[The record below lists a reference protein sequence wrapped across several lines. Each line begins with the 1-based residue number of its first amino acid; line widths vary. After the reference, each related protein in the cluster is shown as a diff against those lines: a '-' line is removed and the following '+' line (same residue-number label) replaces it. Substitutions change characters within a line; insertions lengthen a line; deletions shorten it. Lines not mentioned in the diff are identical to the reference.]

1 MNPLRIAASA
11 LLCTLALAGQ
21 QAAAVEYQL
30 PAANSRLIGENQE
43 YVVPADNRPLEQI
56 ASDFQLG
63 LTNIMEANPG
73 VDPYLPKAGS
83 TLIIPHQLILPNAP
97 REGIVI
103 NVAEMRL
110 YYYPKG
116 KNVVHVLPIGIGQ
129 LGVNTPENWITK
141 VERKRANPTWT
152 PTENIRRRYAAQGKT
167 LPAVWPAGPDNPM
180 GLHALYIGNLYA
192 IHGTNATFGIGLRVS
207 SGCVRLRADDIKYL
221 FDHVPVGTRVQFVNQ
236 PVKTTVEPDGGRY
249 MEVHEPLSRTEE
261 EFNSTASVPLPMTP
275 AITRFIAHAESDS
288 NVVKQVLGTPRVL
301 SSHERASRIASS
313 SSTRKA
319 WG

>member
-1 MNPLRIAASA
+1 MNPLRTAASA
-11 LLCTLALAGQ
+11 LLCTFALVSQ
-21 QAAAVEYQL
+21 QAAAVEYRL

-56 ASDFQLG
+56 AADFQLG

-73 VDPYLPKAGS
+73 VEPYLPKAGS

-116 KNVVHVLPIGIGQ
+116 KNVVEVLPIGIGQ
-129 LGVNTPENWITK
+129 LGVNTPESWITK

-167 LPAVWPAGPDNPM
+167 LPAV
-180 GLHALYIGNLYA
+180 
-192 IHGTNATFGIGLRVS
+192 
-207 SGCVRLRADDIKYL
+207 
-221 FDHVPVGTRVQFVNQ
+221 
-236 PVKTTVEPDGGRY
+236 
-249 MEVHEPLSRTEE
+249 
-261 EFNSTASVPLPMTP
+261 
-275 AITRFIAHAESDS
+275 
-288 NVVKQVLGTPRVL
+288 
-301 SSHERASRIASS
+301 
-313 SSTRKA
+313 
-319 WG
+319 

>member
-1 MNPLRIAASA
+1 MKLFRNSVATLCYGLLLTAAPVF
-11 LLCTLALAGQ
+11 
-21 QAAAVEYQL
+21 AVEYAL
-30 PAANSRLIGENQE
+30 PAANSRLVGENLE
-43 YVVPADNRPLEQI
+43 YVVPAGENGQPLE
-56 ASDFQLG
+56 AVAAKFQLG
-63 LTNIMEANPG
+63 LTNMLEANPKA
-73 VDPYLPKAGS
+73 DPLLVQTGEK
-83 TLIIPHQLILPNAP
+83 LVIPQQLILPDAP
-97 REGIVI
+97 REGVVI

-116 KNVVHVLPIGIGQ
+116 KNVVQVLPIGIGQ

-261 EFNSTASVPLPMTP
+261 EFNSTAAVPLPMTQ
-275 AITRFIAHAESDS
+275 ATTRFIAHADSDS
-288 NVVKQVLGTPRVL
+288 NVVKQVLEQRTGMP
-301 SSHERASRIASS
+301 
-313 SSTRKA
+313 TRLNP
-319 WG
+319 

>member
-11 LLCTLALAGQ
+11 LFCTLTLVSQ
-21 QAAAVEYQL
+21 QAAAVEYAL

-221 FDHVPVGTRVQFVNQ
+221 FDNVPVGTRVQFVNQ

-275 AITRFIAHAESDS
+275 ATTRFIAHADSDS
-288 NVVKQVLGTPRVL
+288 NVVKQVLEQRTGMP
-301 SSHERASRIASS
+301 
-313 SSTRKA
+313 TRLNPEA
-319 WG
+319 

>member
-11 LLCTLALAGQ
+11 LLCTLALVSQ
-21 QAAAVEYQL
+21 QAASVEYQL

-275 AITRFIAHAESDS
+275 ATTRFIAHADSDS
-288 NVVKQVLGTPRVL
+288 NVVKQVLEQRTGIP
-301 SSHERASRIASS
+301 
-313 SSTRKA
+313 TRLNPEA
-319 WG
+319 